1 MEIFG
6 RGEGRRAKE
15 GNATAVFALP
25 PLFCVGELRDEMTHF
40 GHFTPLH
47 FLSGEVISDT
57 ERIALCCSLSY
68 AMGSGAAALFSEFW
82 VGLCQNCSNEVAYFN
97 LD

>member
-47 FLSGEVISDT
+47 FLSGEAISDA
-57 ERIALCCSLSY
+57 ERADRVMLLALLRN
-68 AMGSGAAALFSEFW
+68 GVRRRRVVVF
-82 VGLCQNCSNEVAYFN
+82 
-97 LD
+97 